1 MIEIDRCKMP
11 QEIGPCRA
19 ARPSWSYDQVA
30 DCLAFL
36 ELGDQLMI
44 LVRLLES
51 ANPSSLEDVVAM
63 QTDLK
68 RKTSVGMPVST
79 GQVG

>member
-1 MIEIDRCKMP
+1 MP
-11 QEIGPCRA
+11 QEVGPCRA

-30 DCLAFL
+30 DCPDFL

-44 LVRLLES
+44 LVRLPES

-63 QTDLK
+63 QTGLK
-68 RKTSVGMPVST
+68 RKTSVGVPASMV
-79 GQVG
+79 QVG